1 MPLRD
6 VLNGFLKNPDAFF
19 GIPSPNE
26 GDPDVGILGVPYDLT
41 SSYSPGCR
49 FGPRELRLATTL
61 QRSHSRPTSI
71 GFDSY
76 EERPLLSEAITLED
90 IGDLDVDLRLPE
102 AAMYDISDAAERL
115 AKRDSYLLFLGGDHY
130 ITYPLLRGLKR
141 GRTGE
146 YGIVWFDSH
155 ADFYEDYGGYKLS
168 HATTLRNCVREG
180 LVSIENVIG
189 HDLRCAHPSQ
199 RRELAGG
206 IDIPVYDLRS
216 FSKKVQDIAERVD
229 YLYISVDLDIL
240 RPEVAPGVSH
250 PESGGLYVEDVCRY
264 LRTAFAT
271 QKVRYADI
279 VELNPMLDPRGITA
293 VAGRD
298 ILKEVLGGFALQ
310 KSLKE

>member
-6 VLNGFLKNPDAFF
+6 VLNGFLKTPDAFF
-19 GIPSPNE
+19 GIPGPNE
-26 GDPDVGILGVPYDLT
+26 GDSDVGILGVPYDLT
-41 SSYSPGCR
+41 SSYGPGCR

-76 EERPLLSEAITLED
+76 EERPLLSEVITVED

-102 AAMYDISDAAERL
+102 AAMYDMSDAAERL

-130 ITYPLLRGLKR
+130 ITYPLLRGLNR
-141 GRTGE
+141 GRKGK
-146 YGIVWFDSH
+146 YGIVWLDSH

-168 HATTLRNCVREG
+168 HATTLRNCVSEG
-180 LVSIENVIG
+180 LVSIENVVG

-206 IDIPVYDLRS
+206 KDIPVYDLKS
-216 FSKKVQDIAERVD
+216 FSRKVQDIAERVD
-229 YLYISVDLDIL
+229 HLYISVDLDIL

-271 QKVRYADI
+271 QKVLYADL
-279 VELNPMLDPRGITA
+279 VELNPMLDSGGITA
-293 VAGRD
+293 VAARD
-298 ILKEVLGGFALQ
+298 ILKELLAGFALQ